1 MFYIPLSA
9 QNVYADFCPGYT
21 RGMSI
26 RRRLISIVG
35 WLAVLGSAAALIAS
49 WWPDPPLVIRQAL
62 APGAALPGVELQY
75 PATLHPGETGW
86 VRLALNSAP
95 NGESPPATQSLGGPD
110 STPFAHA
117 NQNYNITAVAHFDSI
132 GLRADRPGDWEQT
145 VLPGQTVVWRWAV
158 TGLGT
163 GRQRVDLIVRERL
176 VSQGGATTER
186 VLWAR
191 TLPIVVSPPLL
202 GMPVGLLRVSA
213 LAAFVIGLALALPQL
228 DRFHLWLARKLFS
241 VI

>member
-1 MFYIPLSA
+1 
-9 QNVYADFCPGYT
+9 
-21 RGMSI
+21 MSI
-26 RRRLISIVG
+26 RRRLLSIAG
-35 WLAVLGSAAALIAS
+35 WLITLVSLAALVAS
-49 WWPDPPLVIRQAL
+49 WWPNSPLVIRQAL
-62 APGAALPGVELQY
+62 APGAARPGVELQY

-86 VRLALNSAP
+86 VRLALSTAP
-95 NGESPPATQSLGGPD
+95 NGESPSATQSLAGPD
-110 STPFAHA
+110 STSFAHA

-158 TGLGT
+158 TGLGV

-191 TLPIVVSPPLL
+191 TLPIVVNLPLL
-202 GMPVGLLRVSA
+202 GLPAGLLRLSA
-213 LAAFVIGLALALPQL
+213 LAALVIGLALALPQL